1 MVKLNTFCGS
11 FNITWI
17 WWGGRVKMGWGL
29 RMVVKRIVV
38 VVVVVVIKD
47 IKYTIKIDICI

>member
-11 FNITWI
+11 FNMTWM
-17 WWGGRVKMGWGL
+17 WWGGRVKRGWGL
-29 RMVVKRIVV
+29 RMVVKRM